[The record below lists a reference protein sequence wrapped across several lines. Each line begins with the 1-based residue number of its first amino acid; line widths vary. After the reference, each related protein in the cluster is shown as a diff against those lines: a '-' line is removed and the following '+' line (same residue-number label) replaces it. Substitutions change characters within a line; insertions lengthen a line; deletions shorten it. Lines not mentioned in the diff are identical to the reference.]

1 VANTPKKLFRGAAS
15 TTLTAVY
22 TVAANTNA
30 IVTNI
35 LVANSN
41 TTPASI
47 LIKMGTFTVIPNTP
61 VPANG
66 IFTLDM
72 AQVMDIAGQVIEVQG
87 SSTGLAVHICGV
99 EVTV

>member
-1 VANTPKKLFRGAAS
+1 MANTPKKLFRGVAS
-15 TTLTAVY
+15 TSLTGVY
-22 TVAANTNA
+22 TVPANTNT

-35 LVANSN
+35 LVANVN

-47 LIKMGTFTVIPNTP
+47 LIKMGAITVIPNTP

-72 AQVMDIAGQVIEVQG
+72 AQVMDIAGQAIEVQG
-87 SSTGLAVHICGV
+87 SSTGIAVHICGV